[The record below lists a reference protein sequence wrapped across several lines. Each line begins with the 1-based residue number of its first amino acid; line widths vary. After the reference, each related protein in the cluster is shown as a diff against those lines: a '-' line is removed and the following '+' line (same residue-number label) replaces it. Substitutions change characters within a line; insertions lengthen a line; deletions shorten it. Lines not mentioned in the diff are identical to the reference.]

1 MNTVTLQ
8 VQIRE
13 KIRLDKYLSDQLTDI
28 SRTRIQQQIKSGNV
42 TVDGQPVKASYQ
54 LEGGEEIYVVLIDNQ
69 PEPAAVIPQQMDLD
83 IIYEDDA
90 LAVIN
95 KPAGLVVHPGK
106 GNREDTLANGLAYH
120 FRNLSDVNGVLRPGL
135 VHRLDKDTT
144 GLIIIAK
151 TNQAHLKLARLFEQ
165 REIEKTYLGITWG
178 EWDSRK
184 GRIEIGIRRQRS
196 DPTRFEAS
204 NDGKPAITDYEV
216 IDTFRHLS
224 YVQFYPRTGRTHQ
237 IRVHSAHSGFAIFA
251 DIVYNGGVNRT
262 KGYLPEVRKFL
273 QGLLDKINRHALH
286 AFRIRFKHPN
296 SGEDIQFEA
305 PLPPDMTYLLSE
317 IKLFNG

>member
-69 PEPAAVIPQQMDLD
+69 PEPATVIPQQMDLD

-106 GNREDTLANGLAYH
+106 GNRENTLANGLAYH

-151 TNQAHLKLARLFEQ
+151 TNHAHLKLARLFEQ

-178 EWDSRK
+178 EWDSRT

-204 NDGKPAITDYEV
+204 YDGKPAITDYEV

-273 QGLLDKINRHALH
+273 QRLLDKINRHALH

-317 IKLFNG
+317 IKLLNG

>member
-1 MNTVTLQ
+1 M
-8 VQIRE
+8 
-13 KIRLDKYLSDQLTDI
+13 
-28 SRTRIQQQIKSGNV
+28 
-42 TVDGQPVKASYQ
+42 
-54 LEGGEEIYVVLIDNQ
+54 
-69 PEPAAVIPQQMDLD
+69 
-83 IIYEDDA
+83 
-90 LAVIN
+90 
-95 KPAGLVVHPGK
+95 
-106 GNREDTLANGLAYH
+106 
-120 FRNLSDVNGVLRPGL
+120 
-135 VHRLDKDTT
+135 DKDTT

-151 TNQAHLKLARLFEQ
+151 TNQTHLKLARLFEQ
-165 REIEKTYLGITWG
+165 REIEKTYLGVTWG
-178 EWDSRK
+178 EWDSRT

-204 NDGKPAITDYEV
+204 YDGKPAITDYEV
-216 IDTFRHLS
+216 IDTFRYLS

-317 IKLFNG
+317 IKRFNG

>member
-1 MNTVTLQ
+1 MNTVILQ

-13 KIRLDKYLSDQLTDI
+13 KIRLDKYLSDQLKDI

-69 PEPAAVIPQQMDLD
+69 PEPATVIPQQMDLD

-106 GNREDTLANGLAYH
+106 GNREDTLVNGLAYH
-120 FRNLSDVNGVLRPGL
+120 FRNLSDVNGILRPGL

-151 TNQAHLKLARLFEQ
+151 TNQAHLKLARLFEL
-165 REIEKTYLGITWG
+165 REIEKTYLGLTWG
-178 EWDSRK
+178 EWDSST

-216 IDTFRHLS
+216 IDTFRYLS

-262 KGYLPEVRKFL
+262 KGYLPEVRKIL

-296 SGEDIQFEA
+296 SEEDIQFEA

-317 IKLFNG
+317 IKQFNG

>member
-69 PEPAAVIPQQMDLD
+69 PEPATVIPQQMDLD

-106 GNREDTLANGLAYH
+106 GNRENTLANGLAYH

-151 TNQAHLKLARLFEQ
+151 TNQTHLKLARLFEQ
-165 REIEKTYLGITWG
+165 REIEKTYLGVTWG
-178 EWDSRK
+178 EWDSK
-184 GRIEIGIRRQRS
+184 TGRIEIGIRRQRS

-204 NDGKPAITDYEV
+204 NDGKPAITDYKV
-216 IDTFRHLS
+216 IDTFRYLS
-224 YVQFYPRTGRTHQ
+224 YVQFFPRTGRTHQ

-251 DIVYNGGVNRT
+251 DTVYNGGVNRT
-262 KGYLPEVRKFL
+262 KGYLPEVRKFF
-273 QGLLDKINRHALH
+273 QGLLNTINRHALH

-317 IKLFNG
+317 IKRLNG